1 MFFDIDKKDPASAAA
16 FNEKGE
22 TLTYGQLAQFS
33 SVFYEQT
40 GHRTLL
46 FILCRNCFGALLGY
60 TACLSCGIVPL
71 LLDAG
76 LDRELLQNLID
87 TYQPEYLW
95 VPAGTVLSY
104 PACFEAEEYV
114 LLKTGYGACE
124 LHPALGLLLTT
135 SGSTGTAK
143 LVRLSY
149 TAILANA
156 QSILAYLE
164 LDKKERPV
172 TSLPMSYTYGLSVIN
187 SHLLAGAMI
196 LMTDRS
202 LFERE
207 FWDFFTE
214 QKASSL
220 AGVPFTYEMLKKLR
234 FFRMPLPFLKTMTQA
249 GGRLSPELHREFAA
263 FAQEKGIRFFVMYGQ
278 TEATARMAYLPH
290 ERSLEKCGSIGIAIP
305 GGRLSLSG
313 EDGRNVNEPGIVG
326 EIVYEGPNVMMGYS
340 TCPADLAKGDELH
353 GRLFTGDIAKFDK
366 DGYYYIAGRKK
377 RFLKIY
383 GKRVN
388 PDECEKLLKEAFAID
403 CACSGNDDLLGIFL
417 TDKELAGTCCEYLS
431 QKLGL
436 PSSAFTAR
444 VVAQIPR
451 NEAGKIQYKNLKL

>member
-1 MFFDIDKKDPASAAA
+1 MFFDIDIKDPASAAA

-22 TLTYGQLAQFS
+22 TLSYGQLAQFS
-33 SVFYEQT
+33 RVFYEQT

-60 TACLSCGIVPL
+60 IACLSCGIVPL

-76 LDRELLQNLID
+76 LDKELLQNLID

-95 VPAGTVLSY
+95 VPSGTEVSY
-104 PACFEAEEYV
+104 PACFGAEDYV
-114 LLKTGYGACE
+114 LLKTGYDACK
-124 LHPALGLLLTT
+124 LHPDLGLLLTT

-149 TAILANA
+149 AAILANA
-156 QSILAYLE
+156 QSILNYLE
-164 LDKKERPV
+164 LDYKERPV

-187 SHLLAGAMI
+187 SHLLAGAAI

-202 LFERE
+202 LFEHE
-207 FWDFFTE
+207 FWEFFTE

-234 FFRMPLPFLKTMTQA
+234 FFRMQLPSLKTMTQA

-263 FAQEKGIRFFVMYGQ
+263 FAREKGIRFFVMYGQ
-278 TEATARMAYLPH
+278 TEATARMAYLPY
-290 ERSLEKCGSIGIAIP
+290 EKKKEKCGSIGIAIP
-305 GGRLSLSG
+305 GGKLSLIG
-313 EDGRNVNEPGIVG
+313 EDGREVNEPDTIG
-326 EIVYEGPNVMMGYS
+326 EIVYEGINVMMGYS
-340 TCPADLAKGDELH
+340 ACPADLAKGDELH
-353 GRLFTGDIAKFDK
+353 GRLLTGDIAKYDK

-403 CACSGNDDLLGIFL
+403 CACSGRDDLLGIFL
-417 TDKELAGTCCEYLS
+417 TDKALAGTCCEYLS

-436 PSSAFTAR
+436 PSTAFKAR
-444 VVAQIPR
+444 DVAQIPR
-451 NEAGKIQYKNLKL
+451 NEAGKIQYKDLKL